1 METETG
7 VGVTENLPPPRPCQ
21 VCGAGVGVSPKKFID
36 SAALSIEVN
45 YGVEGIVIRLPSK
58 KKERKKTDRRS
69 ISPVQ
74 WLLLYKPLK
83 IVTGRAAHTKIFF
96 PF

>member
-7 VGVTENLPPPRPCQ
+7 VGVTENLPPHRPCQ

-58 KKERKKTDRRS
+58 KRKKKNR
-69 ISPVQ
+69 PQVNQ
-74 WLLLYKPLK
+74 PCAV
-83 IVTGRAAHTKIFF
+83 VTFI
-96 PF
+96 